1 MTRPATA
8 LVIATLA
15 LPVLA
20 LAALVGEQEIKLASA
35 RIITVPLRGY
45 DPRDLLRGHYIN
57 AQLDWD
63 WDREPMGKPYT
74 PQPGGACIVAETPK
88 PKVRF
93 LPDWKPGDPADAD
106 CRLMIVGHGVSKQ
119 AAQPSVP
126 ARFTPSNLSPGF
138 GGVQIFV
145 PEERANELD
154 RVVRQ
159 RPGALTVDL
168 AVRAD
173 GSAAIRTLRLDGQ
186 PIGR

>member
-1 MTRPATA
+1 MTRLLTA

-20 LAALVGEQEIKLASA
+20 LGALIGEQELELADA
-35 RIITVPLRGY
+35 RIINVPLRGY

-63 WDREPMGKPYT
+63 WDREPLGSSYT
-74 PQPGGACIVAETPK
+74 PQPGGACIVAEMSK

-93 LPDWKPGDPADAD
+93 LPGWKPGDPADAD
-106 CRLMIVGHGVSKQ
+106 CRLMIAGQGLSKQ
-119 AAQPSVP
+119 ANQP
-126 ARFTPSNLSPGF
+126 ARFTPSNLNPAF
-138 GGVQIFV
+138 GGIQLFV
-145 PEERANELD
+145 PADRADELD
-154 RVVRQ
+154 RLVRQ

-173 GSAAIRTLRLDGQ
+173 GSAALRTLRVDGK
-186 PIGR
+186 PVGR

>member
-1 MTRPATA
+1 MTRLVTA

-20 LAALVGEQEIKLASA
+20 LGALVGEQELKLAGA
-35 RIITVPLRGY
+35 RILTVPLRGY

-63 WDREPMGKPYT
+63 WDREPAGNGYAPRS
-74 PQPGGACIVAETPK
+74 GGACIVAETPK

-106 CRLMIVGHGVSKQ
+106 CLLVIVGQGRSKQ
-119 AAQPSVP
+119 GSRP
-126 ARFTPSNLSPGF
+126 ARFTPANLDPGF

-145 PEERANELD
+145 PEDRARELD
-154 RVVRQ
+154 RLVRQ
-159 RPGALTVDL
+159 RPDALTVDL

-173 GSAAIRTLRLDGQ
+173 GSATIRALRLDGK
-186 PIGR
+186 PIGQ